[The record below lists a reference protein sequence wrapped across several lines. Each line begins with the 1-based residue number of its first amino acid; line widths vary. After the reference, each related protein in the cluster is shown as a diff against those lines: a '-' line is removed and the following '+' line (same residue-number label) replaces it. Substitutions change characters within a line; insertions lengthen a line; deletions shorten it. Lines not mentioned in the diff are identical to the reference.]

1 MLQLIRLHGE
11 MLVSIWYRAS
21 VDNTL
26 EENSSVFSLNRMH
39 WLPSARACGSKTL
52 HQQNLL
58 VLYWKCWL
66 TQVDCIM
73 AVKWLLLLLLLLR
86 YLLVDVTVFCFIV
99 YIFAKCCGSSQLVL
113 CQFHRLQ
120 KHPVTPCPYFI
131 CYQTCDYISLFHSHY
146 TGRPLLA
153 GSPAPLVRNLRILR
167 SFFTACMHFLMPS
180 STVRL
185 GR

>member
-73 AVKWLLLLLLLLR
+73 AVKWLLLLLLLR
-86 YLLVDVTVFCFIV
+86 YLLVDVTVFLLHCVHFRKKLWLQSACTVSI
-99 YIFAKCCGSSQLVL
+99 SQTAETLSNTL
-113 CQFHRLQ
+113 SIL
-120 KHPVTPCPYFI
+120 Y
-131 CYQTCDYISLFHSHY
+131 
-146 TGRPLLA
+146 LL
-153 GSPAPLVRNLRILR
+153 PNL
-167 SFFTACMHFLMPS
+167 
-180 STVRL
+180 
-185 GR
+185 

>member
-73 AVKWLLLLLLLLR
+73 AVKWLLLLLLLR
-86 YLLVDVTVFCFIV
+86 YLLVDVTVFLLHCVHFRKMLWLQSACTV
-99 YIFAKCCGSSQLVL
+99 SVSQTAE
-113 CQFHRLQ
+113 
-120 KHPVTPCPYFI
+120 TPSNTLSILY
-131 CYQTCDYISLFHSHY
+131 
-146 TGRPLLA
+146 LL
-153 GSPAPLVRNLRILR
+153 PNL
-167 SFFTACMHFLMPS
+167 
-180 STVRL
+180 
-185 GR
+185 